1 MIPFDQIP
9 ALLPQ
14 ALGETHLPL
23 PGKQSGKVRDGYP
36 LRDHRRLLIT
46 TDRLSAFDRILARVP
61 FKGQV
66 LNQLSAWWF
75 DRTRDVIA
83 NHMLAV
89 PDPNAM
95 IVTEVEPFS
104 VEVIVRGYITGVT
117 STALWYRYSIG
128 ERDIYGY
135 HFSDGLRKNDRLP
148 EPIITPTTKGGPTGH
163 DERLTCSE
171 VVDHGLLD
179 AETWDQVQAAA
190 LAIFKRGQ
198 EIAQKA
204 NLILVD
210 TKYEFGR
217 APDGTVMLI
226 DEVHT
231 PDSSRF
237 WKADSYAGRFASGE
251 EPENFDKEF
260 VRLAYA
266 EKGYRGDGAI
276 PPMPDELWIAASQR
290 YISIYEMLTGQSF
303 KPGAYPIGP
312 RLMENLRKVE
322 LIERPNPLNAL

>member
-1 MIPFDQIP
+1 MLTTDQIR
-9 ALLPQ
+9 AVLPD

-23 PGKQSGKVRDGYP
+23 PGRQSGKVRDWYP
-36 LRDHRRLLIT
+36 LSNRRRLLVT
-46 TDRLSAFDRILARVP
+46 TDRLSAFDRMLARVP

-75 DRTRDVIA
+75 DQTRDVIA
-83 NHMLAV
+83 NHQIDV
-89 PDPNAM
+89 PDPNAL
-95 IVTEVEPFS
+95 IATEVEPFA

-135 HFSDGLRKNDRLP
+135 HFPDGLRKNDRLP

-163 DERLTCSE
+163 DERLTCDE
-171 VVDHGLLD
+171 VVTHGLLD
-179 AETWDQVQAAA
+179 RATWDQVQAAA

-198 EIAQKA
+198 AIAQNA
-204 NLILVD
+204 GLILVD

-237 WKADSYAGRFASGE
+237 WKADSYAGRFADGE

-266 EKGYRGDGAI
+266 EHGFRGDGPI
-276 PPMPDELWIAASQR
+276 PAMPDDLWIAASQR
-290 YISIYEMLTGQSF
+290 YIAIYEMLTGQTF
-303 KPGAYPIGP
+303 VPGEYPVEP
-312 RLMENLRKVE
+312 RLMKIVGKLVD
-322 LIERPNPLNAL
+322 